1 LKQQYC
7 QYLIYQ
13 CFLSLNDLEV
23 QLYLAIGQKIYEDFF
38 QKVAIQYI
46 IKKYKIL
53 LLVINLDQEEII
65 QWIS

>member
-1 LKQQYC
+1 MKQQYC